1 MENNTQAWSYFRE
14 NRIMLCCSST
24 LLKTFIQSVSKT
36 THTPEYARGKPELSR
51 RDKVT
56 GNKENM
62 DVPENAP
69 ERKFFSKYIGYSK
82 TRM

>member
-1 MENNTQAWSYFRE
+1 MRG
-14 NRIMLCCSST
+14 
-24 LLKTFIQSVSKT
+24 
-36 THTPEYARGKPELSR
+36 GKPELSR

-69 ERKFFSKYIGYSK
+69 ERKFFSKYIAYSK